1 MHSAVTASL
10 KPSVHHFYV
19 LLVSHHQSVS
29 GSPTGPLWAYH
40 TFTLRLQAHSSQAGI
55 ISFCYTIVLQVWHK
69 LVVSPLVIRG
79 FLFSSFCSMLSLL
92 KPNICQFNRH
102 VIVIWCKLLGLHILL
117 TVWIFLHV
125 SMFQNGQG
133 GVTWQHTWYIVLN
146 HLNFLLVFS
155 S

>member
-1 MHSAVTASL
+1 MTSKAAWRTVLMHSAVTVGL

-29 GSPTGPLWAYH
+29 G
-40 TFTLRLQAHSSQAGI
+40 RLQAHSSQAGI
-55 ISFCYTIVLQVWHK
+55 ISFCYTIVLRVWHK

-79 FLFSSFCSMLSLL
+79 FLFSFFCSMLSLL